1 MDLWYPSLIVPLSSS
16 IGQEI
21 FSRSSHVAYD
31 RLNPHFEIEERLSF
45 CAPYPPQYSLTSHKN
60 KLFWISATQ
69 GKLAAS
75 QIPCMLYS
83 PIHEANFFI
92 IWCHGK
98 GDDIGSIG
106 MAMNALSQRIQA
118 HVMAF
123 EYPSYGLCKGP
134 IDPTEETINNHAERA
149 YLFARDI
156 LRWPPNRILV
166 YGHSMG
172 SGPACHL
179 AATKVVGG
187 LILKSPY
194 KSLSNLIQE
203 KIWIFSKLL
212 SSPNW
217 NNLEAMKHIRCPIL
231 IIHGQ
236 RDSMIPFY
244 HSQTLYNSLNHNEK
258 KRLVSLPNDDH
269 SSIPDSIF
277 YMHVELFVREYFPST
292 TEPMPQVEIPSALF
306 HPPPMI

>member
-1 MDLWYPSLIVPLSSS
+1 
-16 IGQEI
+16 
-21 FSRSSHVAYD
+21 
-31 RLNPHFEIEERLSF
+31 
-45 CAPYPPQYSLTSHKN
+45 
-60 KLFWISATQ
+60 
-69 GKLAAS
+69 
-75 QIPCMLYS
+75 MLYS
-83 PIHEANFFI
+83 PIREANFFIIWCHGNGDDIGSIGMAMNALSQRIQAHVMAFEYPSYGLCKGPIDPYSPIREANFFI

-156 LRWPPNRILV
+156 FRWPPNRILV